1 LARIG
6 LCSAYNAK
14 QCKSYRETIVD
25 NMYIRKVFRPLGIV
39 IVSLTLVTMIVSA
52 SALGSSLAQGE
63 QKFSSNM
70 TDKEEV
76 VGVHSPEIGFEENID
91 SVNGTVQRSEMTY
104 PTMEAGMVENQ
115 TVTTIKHNTTQFQQ
129 IDNSQFKK
137 APEFAQISG
146 YINTPNNN
154 SPITLS
160 SLKGK
165 VVLVYIWTYTCINSI
180 RPMPYIDDWNQ
191 KYSDKGL
198 VTVGVHS
205 PEFEFEKNHANVK
218 DAVKRFGITYP
229 VIIDSDHGTWNAYE
243 NNYWPRFYLID
254 TQGYIRYDH
263 IGEGDYNQIEKAIQS
278 LVAERAFLMGAKEI
292 SFNKKPTTLIN
303 PASLYYVDLG
313 QRITPEIYVGYNTA
327 RTPLGNP
334 EGFKP
339 DQTVSYSIP
348 SNTNFKPSIVYL
360 QGKWKNNPDSME
372 LQSDTGRIALLY
384 YAKSLNIIAGGKGE
398 GTVSNDNED
407 KLGAGG
413 YGQAAGNSTSYIS
426 DKSLGQDLSSDG
438 SFRIDGQRLY
448 NLAIHNNYAA
458 HYILID
464 IKGKGFQFY
473 TFTFG

>member
-1 LARIG
+1 
-6 LCSAYNAK
+6 
-14 QCKSYRETIVD
+14 
-25 NMYIRKVFRPLGIV
+25 MYIRKVLRLTGIV
-39 IVSLTLVTMIVSA
+39 IASLALVTMIVSA
-52 SALGSSLAQGE
+52 NGNLLSSSFAQGE
-63 QKFSSNM
+63 QNFTAKM

-76 VGVHSPEIGFEENID
+76 VGVHSPELGFEENID

-104 PTMEAGMVENQ
+104 PEIEAGMVENQ

-129 IDNSQFKK
+129 IDKSQFKK

-191 KYSDKGL
+191 RYSNKGL
-198 VTVGVHS
+198 VTIGVHS

-218 DAVKRFGITYP
+218 DAVNRFGITYP

-263 IGEGDYNQIEKAIQS
+263 IGEGDYDQIEKSIQS
-278 LVAERAFLMGAKEI
+278 LVAERASLMGAKEI
-292 SFNKKPTTLIN
+292 SFNKGPTTLIN

-313 QRITPEIYVGYNTA
+313 QSITPEIYVGYNTA

-348 SNTNFKPSIVYL
+348 SNTSFKPSIVYL
-360 QGKWKNNPDSME
+360 QGKWKNNPDGME
-372 LQSDTGRIALLY
+372 LQSDSGRIALIY
-384 YAKSLNIIAGGKGE
+384 YAKSVNIIAGGNG
-398 GTVSNDNED
+398 GGIVSDNDD
-407 KLGAGG
+407 KLDAGG
-413 YGQAAGNSTSYIS
+413 YRQVAGNSTANIS
-426 DKSLGQDLSSDG
+426 DNSSGQDLSSDG

-458 HYILID
+458 HHLLID